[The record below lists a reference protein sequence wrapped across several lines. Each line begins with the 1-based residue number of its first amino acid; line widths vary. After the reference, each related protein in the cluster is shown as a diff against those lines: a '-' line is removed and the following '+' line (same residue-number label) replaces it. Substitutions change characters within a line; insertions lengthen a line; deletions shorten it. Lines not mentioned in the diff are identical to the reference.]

1 MFLIDKKSDEFI
13 LAGSLGDT
21 TTKRLE
27 KGMYNLE
34 IRDMGQRISFRR
46 NLDYA
51 KGVVINE
58 GIFKEVRET
67 MTEFFT
73 EEMME
78 ARKALSMRNK
88 LGLMFDGDPGT
99 GKTFLAGQ
107 ISEEICQKYDAIGI
121 LATKAMDYSDII
133 DGIRI
138 DDPNRFI
145 ILIIDEFEKT
155 FRSYDTDLLSFL
167 SGAKERDNLIIIST
181 VNDTSQLPQFIKDRP
196 SRIEKVFNFTFKDE
210 VVLRAITSNM
220 IPECYKDKINL
231 ESLVVT
237 LKEYKNMSIDR
248 MRHILRDLIANQVRF
263 EKTGE
268 LKSISVKDTELTSKS
283 TIGFTKEVVTDY
295 DPTTF
300 LTATQIIEE
309 SKEYKILEDEEF
321 TLNI

>member
-1 MFLIDKKSDEFI
+1 
-13 LAGSLGDT
+13 
-21 TTKRLE
+21 
-27 KGMYNLE
+27 
-34 IRDMGQRISFRR
+34 
-46 NLDYA
+46 
-51 KGVVINE
+51 
-58 GIFKEVRET
+58 
-67 MTEFFT
+67 
-73 EEMME
+73 
-78 ARKALSMRNK
+78 
-88 LGLMFDGDPGT
+88 
-99 GKTFLAGQ
+99 
-107 ISEEICQKYDAIGI
+107 
-121 LATKAMDYSDII
+121 MDYSDII

-181 VNDTSQLPQFIKDRP
+181 VNDTTQLPQFIKDRP

-210 VVLRAITSNM
+210 VVLRAITTNM
-220 IPECYKDKINL
+220 IPEGYKDKINL
-231 ESLVVT
+231 EFLVTT

-248 MRHILRDLIANQVRF
+248 MRHILRDLIANQVRY

-268 LKSISVKDTELTSKS
+268 LKIISVKDTELATKS
-283 TIGFTKEVVTDY
+283 TIGFTKETVTDY

-309 SKEYKILEDEEF
+309 NKEYTMVDEEF